1 MPNSNARD
9 SSSAN
14 DRSRVSSTASFD
26 RLRPRQQQAATTLPP
41 TTDNEG
47 KRALF
52 STTAPKPAF
61 GSVTVDCASCGETSV
76 LSPSQAGRLLLTTVH
91 MPGVRRHH
99 VSWVRCPACSKRS
112 WSRLKIQL

>member
-1 MPNSNARD
+1 MPD
-9 SSSAN
+9 HSAN

-26 RLRPRQQQAATTLPP
+26 RLRPRQKEAAAVLP
-41 TTDNEG
+41 TQTDNEG

-52 STTAPKPAF
+52 STSVPKPAF
-61 GSVTVDCASCGETSV
+61 GSVTVQCTSCDKTSV

-99 VSWVRCPACSKRS
+99 VSWVKCPACGRRS
-112 WSRLKIQL
+112 WSRLKLQL